1 MTTEL
6 LDQRIAALRTSRD
19 RLVSIA
25 GSLTPEQLR
34 GRGYPSEWTIAQ
46 VLSHLGSGAEIGLLT
61 LDAGLAGGEPPSR
74 EQFPAIW
81 DSWNNKT
88 PDDQAAD
95 SLRADT
101 AYVEKVEANAGSS
114 ASFMSWAG
122 PVDLGRLVG
131 MRLSEH
137 AMHTWDVEVMLD
149 PSATVLPD
157 AVPFILDQVARLV
170 GFVAK
175 PTDWT
180 GVLHVITTNPDQE
193 YALTLGEKS
202 SLVDWPG
209 DATAAAATVSLPAEA
224 FVRLL
229 YGRLDRDHTPA
240 GITTDG
246 LTLDQLRAIFP
257 GF

>member
-6 LDQRIAALRTSRD
+6 DPRIAALRASHD
-19 RLVSIA
+19 HLLSI
-25 GSLTPEQLR
+25 GESLTPQQLR
-34 GRGYPSEWTIAQ
+34 ESGYPSEWTIAQ

-61 LDAGLAGGEPPSR
+61 LDAGLAGAEPPAR
-74 EQFPAIW
+74 ESLPAIW
-81 DSWNNKT
+81 ERWNNKT

-95 SLRADT
+95 SLRTNT
-101 AYVEKVEANAGSS
+101 AYVERIEANADST
-114 ASFMSWAG
+114 ATFMSWAG

-131 MRLSEH
+131 MRLAEL
-137 AMHTWDVEVMLD
+137 AMHTWDVDVMLD
-149 PSATVLPD
+149 PGATVLPD
-157 AVPFILDQVARLV
+157 AVPYMLNVIGRMI

-175 PTDWT
+175 PVDWS
-180 GVLHVITTNPDQE
+180 GVLHVTTSNPAHE

-209 DATAAAATVSLPAEA
+209 SGVSADATLTLPAEA

-229 YGRLDRDHTPA
+229 YGRLDADHTPA
-240 GITTDG
+240 GVTAEG
-246 LTLDQLRAIFP
+246 LTLDELRAIFP